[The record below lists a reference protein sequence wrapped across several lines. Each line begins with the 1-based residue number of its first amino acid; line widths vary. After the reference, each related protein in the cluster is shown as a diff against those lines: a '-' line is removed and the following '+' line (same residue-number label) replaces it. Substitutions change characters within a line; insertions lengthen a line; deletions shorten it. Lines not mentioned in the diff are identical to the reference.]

1 MTQPEPW
8 RRTGRKAKEDHWL
21 GLEAGA
27 VVEVSLYDDGGQQQ
41 GRGVIQLTARA
52 IEDKDTEEGQTW
64 RGQFLAIEDGYYEW
78 WVEKTYKMKILPF
91 HFCARQS
98 QRADPHRRFPRHPR
112 GWFLEAVVDDGREK
126 D

>member
-41 GRGVIQLTARA
+41 GRGVI
-52 IEDKDTEEGQTW
+52 
-64 RGQFLAIEDGYYEW
+64 
-78 WVEKTYKMKILPF
+78 
-91 HFCARQS
+91 
-98 QRADPHRRFPRHPR
+98 
-112 GWFLEAVVDDGREK
+112 
-126 D
+126 